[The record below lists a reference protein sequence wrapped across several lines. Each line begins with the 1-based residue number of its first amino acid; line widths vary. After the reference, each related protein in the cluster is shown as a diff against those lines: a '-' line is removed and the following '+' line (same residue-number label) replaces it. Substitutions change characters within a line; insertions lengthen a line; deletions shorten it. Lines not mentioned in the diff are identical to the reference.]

1 MLYATTR
8 NNADAFTPHR
18 VLTSRRGP
26 DGGLYVPFRLPRYSE
41 EDIQAL
47 AGKNFNTNLA
57 DCLNLQFGTHLTGLS
72 IDLAVGRSSVRLQQ
86 LGQKI
91 LLGELWHNTGW
102 CFSGMIRDLSALI
115 LGDKRESAETEG
127 WVPIGIRLAVLFG
140 IFGELIREGIASP
153 EKKVDISVITG
164 DFSAPMAAWYAK
176 YMGLP
181 IGDIVCCCNEN
192 SNLWNFICH
201 GQLRT
206 DGIAVKTQ
214 VPEGDFMVPEGLERL
229 ISVYGGPEET
239 HRYLEAVRK
248 GSSYYVED
256 GFLRRMRK
264 GIYTTVSSDRRI
276 LDTIPSTWNT
286 HRYLM
291 DPATALSYA
300 GLQDYRARTGSMR
313 TALIFSDNRPFHSSE
328 IIASAMGV
336 SLDSL
341 KEYIE

>member
-8 NNADAFTPHR
+8 NNVDAFTPHR

-26 DGGLYVPFRLPRYSE
+26 DGGLYVPFRLPRFSE
-41 EDIQAL
+41 EEIRAL
-47 AGKNFNTNLA
+47 AGKNFNSNLA
-57 DCLNLQFGTHLTGLS
+57 DCLNLQFGSHLTGFD
-72 IDLAVGRSSVRLQQ
+72 IDLALGRSSVRLQQ

-91 LLGELWHNTGW
+91 IAAELWHNTQW
-102 CFSGMIRDLSALI
+102 QFSRMVEDLSALI
-115 LGDKRESAETEG
+115 LADKGDTARPEG
-127 WVPIGIRLAVLFG
+127 WAALGIRLAVLFG

-153 EKKVDISVITG
+153 EKKVDISVING
-164 DFSAPMAAWYAK
+164 DFSAPMAAWYGRQ
-176 YMGLP
+176 MGLP

-206 DGIAVKTQ
+206 DGIAVNTL
-214 VPEGDFMVPEGLERL
+214 VPEGDYVVPEGLERL
-229 ISVYGGPEET
+229 ISVYGGTEET
-239 HRYLEAVRK
+239 HRYLDAVRT
-248 GSSYYVED
+248 GGTYYVED

-276 LDTIPSTWNT
+276 LNTIPSTWNT

-291 DPATALSYA
+291 DPATALAYG

-313 TALIFSDNRPFHSSE
+313 TALILSDNRPWHSGD
-328 IIASAMGV
+328 IIAKAMGV

-341 KEYIE
+341 KEYI